1 MLSRKP
7 MGTGMKRNSRLP
19 NDSATRTLPRLA
31 RKAGALL
38 AAAAIFV
45 AGTAVS
51 KPAAA
56 QEIQLTGPLAGA
68 PSVRKMRLYR
78 QGRVELAVGA
88 GLPILFE
95 YERPFFVAG
104 RLQYNVFD
112 WLGVGVFGGFAVIN
126 ATTDLTDKV
135 ESTAPRNTRTALNLP
150 SSKYGLKFADQT
162 GKLKYMI
169 NPQLTFSPFR
179 GKLAVFQKLF
189 VDTDL
194 YLHGGVGFIGVEER
208 ADCGSAGGPGCT
220 TKEGFATK
228 TRTAI
233 APTFGLGLTLYT
245 SGLVSVN
252 MEYRAYPFSWNRG
265 GFDSRGGG
273 PDASFPD
280 NKIDSEDRT
289 FKFNQ
294 MIFIGAGFYLPAS
307 PRVSE

>member
-1 MLSRKP
+1 MMHIKSQMARF
-7 MGTGMKRNSRLP
+7 
-19 NDSATRTLPRLA
+19 A
-31 RKAGALL
+31 RKAGPVL

-45 AGTAVS
+45 GAATAS
-51 KPAAA
+51 TPAAA

-78 QGRVELAVGA
+78 EGRFELAIGP
-88 GLPILFE
+88 GFTLLDE
-95 YERPFFVAG
+95 YQRTIFVAG
-104 RLQYNVFD
+104 RLQYNIFD
-112 WLGVGVFGGFAVIN
+112 WLGVGVFGGFGAVSLS
-126 ATTDLTDKV
+126 TDLTDKID
-135 ESTAPRNTRTALNLP
+135 STAPRNSRVATNLCSP
-150 SSKYGLKFADQT
+150 PACPVGAGGNPKYEDQT
-162 GKLKYMI
+162 GKLKYI
-169 NPQLTFSPFR
+169 AAPQITFSPFR

-194 YLHGGVGFIGVEER
+194 YIHGGVAFVGVEER
-208 ADCGSAGGPGCT
+208 KDCTNCT
-220 TKEGFATK
+220 TKASFTSE

-252 MEYRAYPFSWNRG
+252 IEYRAYPFSWNRG
-265 GFDSRGGG
+265 GFDSRGAP

-294 MIFIGAGFYLPAS
+294 MIFIAAGFYLPTA
-307 PRVSE
+307 PKISE